1 MMSRPSLQQEIR
13 KRRPF
18 ASPHEEAFLNL
29 QRSAAHLAAE
39 AERLLKA
46 AGTSSSQYNA
56 MRILRGARQG
66 GDDALPCLEI
76 AQRMITPV
84 PDITRLIDRLEA
96 GGLVQ
101 RRRTRDD
108 RRVVLVA
115 ITRAGL
121 ELLTKLDKPLLDLHR
136 RQLGHL
142 SSRELAA
149 FNRLLV
155 RARHLPGTDSY
166 THI

>member
-1 MMSRPSLQQEIR
+1 MSSPTLQQEIR

-18 ASPHEEAFLNL
+18 DSPHEEAFLNL

-56 MRILRGARQG
+56 LRILRGAKQG

-96 GGLVQ
+96 SGLVQ

-121 ELLTKLDKPLLDLHR
+121 DVLKKLDKPLLDLHR
-136 RQLGHL
+136 RQLRHL
-142 SSRELAA
+142 SRSEIAA
-149 FNRLLV
+149 FNQLLV
-155 RARHLPGTDSY
+155 KSRHLPGADS
-166 THI
+166 TLHA

>member
-1 MMSRPSLQQEIR
+1 LIEMPASTLQQEIR

-29 QRSAAHLAAE
+29 LRSAAILGAD

-56 MRILRGARQG
+56 LRILRGARQG
-66 GDDALPCLEI
+66 GERALPCLEI

-84 PDITRLIDRLEA
+84 PDITRLVDRLKA
-96 GGLVQ
+96 AGLVQ
-101 RRRTRDD
+101 RQRTRDD

-115 ITRAGL
+115 ITKSGL
-121 ELLTKLDKPLLDLHR
+121 DLLAKLDKPLFDLHG
-136 RQLGHL
+136 RQLGRLTRSEL
-142 SSRELAA
+142 SVL
-149 FNRLLV
+149 NRLLV
-155 RARHLPGTDSY
+155 KARQTSASSA
-166 THI
+166 